1 MHRNVAIKIIL
12 VVMIVIVTGLLTFAI
27 DEYSS
32 TIDPMLDST
41 PNKAQ
46 QENATKVTAVYGVGS
61 DDYLPMKE
69 EARRHL
75 RPNVRESR
83 SHPSFDLPD
92 AFYFI
97 GGPVFLLLLLRVL
110 WMFLN
115 EFDETRRA
123 EQNLAASERLAEER
137 FVADE

>member
-1 MHRNVAIKIIL
+1 VHRNVAIKIIL